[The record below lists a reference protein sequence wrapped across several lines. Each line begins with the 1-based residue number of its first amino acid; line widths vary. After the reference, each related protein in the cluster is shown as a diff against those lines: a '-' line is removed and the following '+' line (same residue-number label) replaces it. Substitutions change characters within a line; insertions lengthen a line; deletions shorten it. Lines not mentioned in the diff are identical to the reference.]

1 MELLMSTERNPDP
14 VILLFAIA
22 VIVAA
27 FAAFVTTFE
36 RLGSSTAGGEAPS
49 GTTGL
54 GKPRPPLE
62 RAPGQSVGK

>member
-1 MELLMSTERNPDP
+1 MSTERNPDP

-36 RLGSSTAGGEAPS
+36 RVGRAAQLVARLPPGPRGWASLGRLLS
-49 GTTGL
+49 GH
-54 GKPRPPLE
+54 P
-62 RAPGQSVGK
+62 ANQ

>member
-1 MELLMSTERNPDP
+1 MSTERNPDRT

-22 VIVAA
+22 VTVAA

-36 RLGSSTAGGEAPS
+36 RVGTIMANGETAS

-54 GKPRPPLE
+54 AKPRPPLE
-62 RAPGQSVGK
+62 RAPGHHY

>member
-36 RLGSSTAGGEAPS
+36 RVGSTTAGGEAPS
-49 GTTGL
+49 LTTGL

-62 RAPGQSVGK
+62 RAPGQSVRK

>member
-1 MELLMSTERNPDP
+1 MSTERNPDRT

-22 VIVAA
+22 ATVAA

-36 RLGSSTAGGEAPS
+36 RIGSITRSDSLS

-54 GKPRPPLE
+54 ASPRQPLD
-62 RAPGQSVGK
+62 RAPGEPVVRK

>member
-1 MELLMSTERNPDP
+1 MSTERNPDP

-22 VIVAA
+22 VIVVA

-36 RLGSSTAGGEAPS
+36 RVETSTANGEIPS

-54 GKPRPPLE
+54 ATRPPLE
-62 RAPGQSVGK
+62 RAPGQLRIGK